1 MSSNSGTTTYYSEE
15 TVQRVVTVLSIIGAA
30 LLLEVAI
37 VALYIVT
44 NDHVRFGLIAVFTS
58 VFAAAL
64 SLLSNARRV
73 EMFGA
78 TAAYAAVLVVFLS
91 GNLSSASSSN
101 NNNNSSHG

>member
-1 MSSNSGTTTYYSEE
+1 M
-15 TVQRVVTVLSIIGAA
+15 QKVVTVLSIIGAA

-37 VALYIVT
+37 VTLYIVT
-44 NDHVRFGLIAVFTS
+44 NDHIRFGLIAVFTS

-101 NNNNSSHG
+101 NSNNSSHG